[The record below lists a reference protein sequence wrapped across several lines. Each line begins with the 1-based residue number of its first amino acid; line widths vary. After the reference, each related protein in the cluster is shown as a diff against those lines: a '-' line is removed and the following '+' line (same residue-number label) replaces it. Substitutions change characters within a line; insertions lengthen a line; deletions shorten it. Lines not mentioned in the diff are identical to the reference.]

1 MSYFDSTV
9 KWIEDGKAGLNEGLN
24 MGFPRLRTHIPNVQ
38 KGTYYLIGGDPGA
51 GKSTFT
57 LNAFVLNP
65 FEDIMKF
72 PDKGNLKIFYFS
84 FELKTEM
91 ILTKAIT
98 RKLYYQYGLVADVNY
113 VLSRGK
119 NRISQEI
126 YSKVLETRE
135 YFSKLEDV
143 LVVND
148 IPENPTGIEK
158 ALTRYAHENLGSP
171 TYGTFTDEDGN
182 DKQYVN
188 GFIPNG
194 KNNYTLCVIDHISL
208 IKKERSFNVKA
219 NIDKMSEYMIN
230 LRNTYG
236 ISPVVVQQ
244 LNRSF
249 ASTDRMRL
257 NKLEPT
263 LNDFKDSGNTVQDA
277 ETVFALFNP
286 RQFELTEY
294 RGYDIEQLQD
304 RFRAGIVLKNRY
316 GSAQKRI
323 PMLFIGESSIFEE
336 MPKAE
341 EMSPQRYELVTNIKT
356 NV

>member
-1 MSYFDSTV
+1 MSYFDATV
-9 KWIEDGKAGLNEGLN
+9 KWIDEGKAGLNEGLN
-24 MGFPRLRTHIPNVQ
+24 MGFPRLKAHIPNVQ

-65 FEDIMKF
+65 FEDVMKF

-84 FELKTEM
+84 FELKLEM
-91 ILTKAIT
+91 ILIKAIT
-98 RKLYYQYGLVADVNY
+98 RKLFYQYNIVADVNY

-119 NRISQEI
+119 NRVSQEI
-126 YSKVLETRE
+126 YSKVLELRE

-148 IPENPTGIEK
+148 IPENPTGIDK
-158 ALTRYAHENLGSP
+158 TLTRFAHENLGIP
-171 TYGTFTDEDGN
+171 TFGTFTDENGKDI
-182 DKQYVN
+182 QYVN
-188 GFIPNG
+188 GFKPNG
-194 KNNYTLCVIDHISL
+194 KNNYTLCIIDHISL

-219 NIDKMSEYMIN
+219 NIDKMSEYLIT

-244 LNRSF
+244 LNRGF

-263 LNDFKDSGNTVQDA
+263 MNDFKDSGNTSQDA

-286 RQFELTEY
+286 KQFDLNEY
-294 RGYDIEQLQD
+294 RGYNIEVLQD

-336 MPKAE
+336 MPKAD
-341 EMSPQRYELVTNIKT
+341 EMTTQHYDTITNIKT